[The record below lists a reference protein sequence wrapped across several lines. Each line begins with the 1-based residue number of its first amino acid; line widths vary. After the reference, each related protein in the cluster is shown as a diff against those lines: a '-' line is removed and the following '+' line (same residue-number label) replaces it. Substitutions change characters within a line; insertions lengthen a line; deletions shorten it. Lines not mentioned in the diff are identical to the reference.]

1 MSCGKWTLRDTCT
14 HIPPYAHRIRTPR
27 VSWYVWMFV
36 VDGQFWTQGYWKEHL
51 NGKPYHVSALYRIDL
66 EAIAMEC
73 DQA

>member
-1 MSCGKWTLRDTCT
+1 M
-14 HIPPYAHRIRTPR
+14 
-27 VSWYVWMFV
+27 